1 MSNKIVVGFDGSDA
15 SQRALDYAVDAAKAS
30 GATVVIAHVLEWSPY
45 SFLTPSELEERHA
58 RRKEELARAEEH
70 LLTPV
75 VNALS
80 DSGVS
85 TATELRYGHI
95 AETLG
100 KVAEEHSASQVVIGR
115 NGETSVS
122 DRLFGSVAGS
132 LAQTA
137 PAPVTIVP

>member
-1 MSNKIVVGFDGSDA
+1 MSNTIVVGFDGSDA
-15 SQRALDYAVDAAKAS
+15 SQRALDYAVEAAKGS

-45 SFLTPSELEERHA
+45 SFLTPSEVEERHA

-70 LLTPV
+70 LLAPV
-75 VNALS
+75 VSALS

-85 TATELRYGHI
+85 TATELQYGHI
-95 AETLG
+95 AETLCKIAADHG
-100 KVAEEHSASQVVIGR
+100 ASQVVIGR
-115 NGETSVS
+115 NGTTSVS
-122 DRLFGSVAGS
+122 DRLFGSVAGG